1 MVTGLSVLSDTST
14 DEGVLQ
20 RVAHEV
26 GVGAEPEFA
35 QDPRPVRADG
45 FRADAGHRGDLLV
58 ALAGAEQAE
67 HLVLANGQ
75 AVAGTRDVA
84 GGELGGNPLGE
95 RRRHVRPAR
104 MHLANG
110 GHELRARPRLI
121 DVARRPRLQ
130 RTQCHVALGVYADDE
145 HAQRG
150 VLGPQA
156 AEQRQK
162 PRAGHRD
169 VQDHHVRGRGGKAR
183 EQVVAVDGLA
193 HDLNVPLLDHELMDT
208 GADKR
213 VVVGNEEADHPALA
227 LAVTRSTGM
236 NTRTVVPRPASPC
249 TVTRPC
255 QVRARSR
262 MPRIPSVPV
271 ALSSA
276 AVIPRPSSVTTS
288 SNAVGRTWRR
298 ISTCLACAWRA
309 TLVRAS
315 CRMRNTAVAWPLSRP
330 GSPPVKRTVQVISV
344 RRLNSSASQRI
355 AAGSPRSS
363 RTPGRSSARMR
374 CSASIVASITA
385 SIPCSLRRTGM
396 PRGGTFFANHAR
408 SIFSAVRAWPTSS

>member
-1 MVTGLSVLSDTST
+1 MVTDLSVLSDTST

-26 GVGAEPEFA
+26 GVGAETEFA
-35 QDPRPVRADG
+35 EDPRPVRADG

-75 AVAGTRDVA
+75 AVAGTTDVA

-110 GHELRARPRLI
+110 GHELRAGPRLV
-121 DVARRPRLQ
+121 DVARRPGLQ
-130 RTQCHVALGVYADDE
+130 RAQRHVALGVDADDE
-145 HAQRG
+145 HAQGG
-150 VLGPQA
+150 VLRPQA
-156 AEQRQK
+156 GEQRQK
-162 PRAGHRD
+162 PGAGHRD
-169 VQDHHVRGRGGKAR
+169 VQDHHVGGCGGKAR
-183 EQVVAVDGLA
+183 QQVMAVDGLA
-193 HDLNVPLLDHELMDT
+193 HDPDVRLLDHQLMD
-208 GADKR
+208 ARPDQR
-213 VVVGNEEADHPALA
+213 VVVGNDEADHPALA
-227 LAVTRSTGM
+227 VGVPRSTGM
-236 NTRTVVPRPASPC
+236 NTRTVVPRPGSPW
-249 TVTRPC
+249 TATRPC

-271 ALSSA
+271 AFSSA
-276 AVIPRPSSVTTS
+276 AVIPRPSSETTS
-288 SNAVGRTWRR
+288 SNAVGRTWSR

-309 TLVRAS
+309 TFVRAS
-315 CRMRNTAVAWPLSRP
+315 CKMRNTAVAWPLSRP
-330 GSPPVKRTVQVISV
+330 GSAPVMRTAQVISV
-344 RRLNSSASQRI
+344 RRLNSSASHWI
-355 AAGSPRSS
+355 AAGRPRSS

-374 CSASIVASITA
+374 CSASIVASITP